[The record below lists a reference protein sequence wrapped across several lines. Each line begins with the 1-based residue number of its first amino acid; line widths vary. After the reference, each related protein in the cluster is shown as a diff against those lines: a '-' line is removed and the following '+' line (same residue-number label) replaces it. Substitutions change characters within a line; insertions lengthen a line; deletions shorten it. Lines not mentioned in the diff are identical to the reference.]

1 MRLAPL
7 LTTGLLTAG
16 LVLPAA
22 AQTKQTAVSPDV
34 DALMALYTDLHAAPE
49 LSFMETETAKRLA
62 KELRAEGFEVTEG
75 VGRTGIVAV
84 MENGEGPTIM
94 LRADMDGLPV
104 KEATG
109 LPYASTATGET
120 YDDGETFPTMHAC
133 GHDVHMTSLVGAAR
147 QLAARRADWSGTL
160 ILIGQPA
167 EELGLGALAMIEDG
181 LYTRFPKP
189 DAVVGLH
196 DAASLPAGM
205 VAYTPGYALANVDS
219 VDIRVRGVGG
229 HGAYPHTTKDP
240 VVIGARIVEALQTLV
255 AREISPLTPAVVTVG
270 AFNAGTKHN
279 IISDEAHLQ
288 LTVRSFDDATREHLL
303 TGIQRIAEAQAMS
316 AGLPEEL
323 YPEVTVSLPYTPSTF
338 NDPALTEQV
347 AAALRG
353 ALGEDKVIATDA
365 VMGGED
371 FSQFGREAR
380 DVPTL
385 IFWLGAVAPADFAA
399 AEAGGEPLPSLHS
412 PFFAPDPEPTL
423 RTGVIAMTEAA
434 LALFETPPAPAT
446 DNPGPAG
453 R

>member
-1 MRLAPL
+1 MRHASPL
-7 LTTGLLTAG
+7 
-16 LVLPAA
+16 AA
-22 AQTKQTAVSPDV
+22 ALLSAAIITPAHAQTDVAPDV
-34 DALMALYTDLHAAPE
+34 DALMALYTDLHANPE

-62 KELRAEGFEVTEG
+62 GELRKEGFEVTEG

-84 MENGEGPTIM
+84 MENGDGPTIM

-109 LPYASTATGET
+109 LPYASEAMGRSHE
-120 YDDGETFPTMHAC
+120 GETFPTMHAC

-160 ILIGQPA
+160 VLIGQPA
-167 EELGLGALAMIEDG
+167 EELGLGALEMIEDG
-181 LYTRFPKP
+181 LYERFPKP

-240 VVIGARIVEALQTLV
+240 VVIGARIVDALQTLV
-255 AREISPLTPAVVTVG
+255 SRELSPLDRAVVTVG
-270 AFNAGTKHN
+270 AFNAGAKHN

-303 TGIQRIAEAQAMS
+303 LGIQRIAEAQAMS
-316 AGLPEEL
+316 AGLPEGMW
-323 YPEVTVSLPYTPSTF
+323 PEVTVSLPYTPSTF

-347 AAALRG
+347 AGALRE
-353 ALGEDKVIATDA
+353 ALGEDRVVATDP

-380 DVPTL
+380 DVPTV
-385 IFWLGAVAPADFAA
+385 IFWLGAVSPDAYAA
-399 AEAGGEPLPSLHS
+399 AQDGGDPLPSLHS
-412 PFFAPDPEPTL
+412 PSFAPDPEPTL
-423 RTGVIAMTEAA
+423 RTGVVAMTEAA
-434 LALFETPPAPAT
+434 LALFAAPPAPAT
-446 DNPGPAG
+446 QNPGPAG